1 MLGIAGMLEVAG
13 GLLILFG
20 LFTRP
25 VAFILSGEMAVGYF
39 LAHFHRSFF
48 PISNGGE
55 ITVMLCFYFLYLSAA
70 GAGVWSLDHLLKQNR
85 GQVT

>member
-1 MLGIAGMLEVAG
+1 LLGIAGMLEVAG
-13 GLLILFG
+13 GFLVLIG

-25 VAFILSGEMAVGYF
+25 AAFILAGEMAVGYF
-39 LAHFHRSFF
+39 RVHFPRSVF

-55 ITVMLCFYFLYLSAA
+55 ITVFLCFYFLFLSAA
-70 GAGVWSLDHLLKQNR
+70 GAGVWSLDYLLKQRR